1 MKNVP
6 DPRCGRKT
14 KHVLAEVLVCLIAGY
29 LAGRCTIRRSLKW
42 CKKHLTWL
50 RQFVPLKN
58 GIASPS
64 TASRMLAGIDE
75 ELFQLEFMEW
85 IGEILNAKGKHLIID
100 GKALRGAASTVKDI
114 RAPQLMN
121 VIEAATGIV
130 LAQFPI
136 ADKDCEITAIPE
148 LLPLLEIQ
156 GSTVTIDAIGTQ
168 TGIMEQI
175 LEQGGHFVL
184 QVKKNQPQS
193 YEEITQC
200 FEKLKDDFEKIK
212 KDSQYQTQF
221 PELMKTYNETSH
233 MEKNRERY
241 ESRWCG
247 ACLNTAFITKT
258 KKEWPFVKTVGQIR
272 QYRIPLKRDSEG
284 NDITITSE
292 DYLGRLQ
299 ETENKSN
306 RILEMGIISD
316 RELTAEEL
324 LQMKRRHWTIENGLH
339 HILDD
344 TFREDRSPAKKS
356 RNNLAL
362 VRKFAY
368 NILRIAML
376 SEPCTEIMTEL
387 MDTFCDDLSYT
398 EKYVFN
404 GISSFY

>member
-1 MKNVP
+1 M
-6 DPRCGRKT
+6 
-14 KHVLAEVLVCLIAGY
+14 
-29 LAGRCTIRRSLKW
+29 
-42 CKKHLTWL
+42 
-50 RQFVPLKN
+50 
-58 GIASPS
+58 
-64 TASRMLAGIDE
+64 
-75 ELFQLEFMEW
+75 
-85 IGEILNAKGKHLIID
+85 
-100 GKALRGAASTVKDI
+100 
-114 RAPQLMN
+114 
-121 VIEAATGIV
+121 
-130 LAQFPI
+130 
-136 ADKDCEITAIPE
+136 
-148 LLPLLEIQ
+148 
-156 GSTVTIDAIGTQ
+156 
-168 TGIMEQI
+168 
-175 LEQGGHFVL
+175 

-200 FEKLKDDFEKIK
+200 FEKLKDDFQKIK

-221 PELMKTYNETSH
+221 PELMKTYNEVNY

-247 ACLNTAFITKT
+247 ACLDTAFITKT
-258 KKEWPFVKTVGQIR
+258 KKEWPFIKTVGQIR

-292 DYLGRLQ
+292 DYLEQLQ

-306 RILEMGIISD
+306 RILETGIISD
-316 RELTAEEL
+316 REFTAEEL
-324 LQMKRRHWTIENGLH
+324 LQMKRKHWTIENGLH

-376 SEPCTEIMTEL
+376 SEPCDGIMTEL